1 MLGWSCEFRGG
12 SVLGLCGVLVRL
24 GEGEEKRG
32 RERNPMPVC
41 LRSLVAD
48 SALPFNYPLLGSDDG
63 CFPPI
68 HHSFTHRMDFIYA
81 HDLNWYLFSMSNGN
95 CYDSITFENF
105 AFVTAYVYANENCY
119 TYDPNMQSIYNQ
131 CLYRYRCCLLG
142 LYSKKS
148 DHLYWWMPLS
158 RMWVVQFG
166 HTYSGIH
173 IEYRNYFY

>member
-1 MLGWSCEFRGG
+1 MGFREGFREGTREDWKSGIGATISGRDLSLRLFSPSLFFFCFSVGIFVLGWSCEFRGG

-105 AFVTAYVYANENCY
+105 AFVTAYV
-119 TYDPNMQSIYNQ
+119 
-131 CLYRYRCCLLG
+131 
-142 LYSKKS
+142 K
-148 DHLYWWMPLS
+148 
-158 RMWVVQFG
+158 
-166 HTYSGIH
+166 
-173 IEYRNYFY
+173 

>member
-1 MLGWSCEFRGG
+1 MGIFVLGWSCEFRGG
-12 SVLGLCGVLVRL
+12 SVLGLCAVLVRL
-24 GEGEEKRG
+24 GEGEKRG

-105 AFVTAYVYANENCY
+105 AFVTAYV
-119 TYDPNMQSIYNQ
+119 
-131 CLYRYRCCLLG
+131 
-142 LYSKKS
+142 K
-148 DHLYWWMPLS
+148 
-158 RMWVVQFG
+158 
-166 HTYSGIH
+166 
-173 IEYRNYFY
+173 

>member
-12 SVLGLCGVLVRL
+12 SVLGLCGVLIRL

-81 HDLNWYLFSMSNGN
+81 HDLNWYLFSISNEN

-105 AFVTAYVYANENCY
+105 AFCNCICQMKIAMHLIQICNLYITSACIDTGVYLVYIVRNPI
-119 TYDPNMQSIYNQ
+119 TFIGG
-131 CLYRYRCCLLG
+131 CL
-142 LYSKKS
+142 
-148 DHLYWWMPLS
+148 
-158 RMWVVQFG
+158 
-166 HTYSGIH
+166 
-173 IEYRNYFY
+173 